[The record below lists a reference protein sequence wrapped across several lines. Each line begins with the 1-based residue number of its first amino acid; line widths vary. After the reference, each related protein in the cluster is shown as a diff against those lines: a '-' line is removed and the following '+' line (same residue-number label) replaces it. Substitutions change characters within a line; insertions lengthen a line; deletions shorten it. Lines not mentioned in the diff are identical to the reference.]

1 VLAKFKSF
9 GYNLDKYHEHD
20 WKGKDAYVIGP
31 KLNEDS
37 VNQIWID
44 KEKLYVVRTIKFEE
58 EFKKKRY
65 LKTT

>member
-1 VLAKFKSF
+1 MLAKLKSF
-9 GYNLDKYHEHD
+9 GYNLDKYPGHD

-31 KLNEDS
+31 KLNEES
-37 VNQIWID
+37 LNQIWID
-44 KEKLYVVRTIKFEE
+44 KEKLYIVRMIKFEE